1 MNVIIAKTADLG
13 AALRARRL
21 AIGVTQK
28 TLADYCQLSHNRI
41 SRIELGNAD
50 VKLSTLLKLA
60 KFLGLKVVL
69 QGDP

>member
-1 MNVIIAKTADLG
+1 MHVIIGKTADIG
-13 AALRARRL
+13 PALRERRL

-41 SRIELGNAD
+41 SRIELGNTD
-50 VKLSTLLKLA
+50 VKLSTLVKMA

-69 QGDP
+69 QGEP